1 MNIIPYK
8 SCYFKLYS
16 AIHLPL
22 IEEGDFLLNIVKMY
36 DSFYEQYNY
45 LEILAFNQKND
56 KLNVKIRNVDDGY
69 VQDFTFDNFKNFENW
84 FRKYA
89 I

>member
-1 MNIIPYK
+1 
-8 SCYFKLYS
+8 
-16 AIHLPL
+16 
-22 IEEGDFLLNIVKMY
+22 MY

-56 KLNVKIRNVDDGY
+56 KLNVKIRNVDDSY
-69 VQDFTFDNFKNFENW
+69 VQDFTFDSFKNFENW
-84 FRKYA
+84 FMKYA

>member
-1 MNIIPYK
+1 
-8 SCYFKLYS
+8 
-16 AIHLPL
+16 
-22 IEEGDFLLNIVKMY
+22 MY

-69 VQDFTFDNFKNFENW
+69 VQDFTFDSFKNLMQQNNIQIIFADKCQEKLESV
-84 FRKYA
+84 FLHLIKTDL
-89 I
+89 

>member
-1 MNIIPYK
+1 
-8 SCYFKLYS
+8 
-16 AIHLPL
+16 
-22 IEEGDFLLNIVKMY
+22 MY

-69 VQDFTFDNFKNFENW
+69 VQDFTFDSFKNFENW
-84 FRKYA
+84 FRKYYH
-89 I
+89 INSKIFSKKST

>member
-1 MNIIPYK
+1 MVWRLLLIKEKIQKEEKNRINKASDFY
-8 SCYFKLYS
+8 LYRK
-16 AIHLPL
+16 
-22 IEEGDFLLNIVKMY
+22 VKMY

-69 VQDFTFDNFKNFENW
+69 VQDFTFDSFKNFENW
-84 FRKYA
+84 FKKYA